1 MTSAHVWYDFMLHHH
16 TAAPCGCGQHD
27 PSEHS
32 AHFARTNWDATLHP
46 AQISL
51 NLKLPDVREHCSLTF
66 SGAVGPQG
74 ALVLPL
80 KVPWRFLL
88 SLCRFLLALVP
99 AGNESNLDSWLMFC
113 RRGWW
118 NAGSLHSEEQIS
130 PNETPCLIR
139 AADTDNA
146 VTGAGAIYLG
156 LMSTDKSARW
166 DCGFGQLNPQTAH
179 YRQVHCHYFGLQQI
193 SRSAFMHIM
202 HTKCNFRRWGNYSGV
217 YANDMTLAL
226 LARTRAAAVK
236 AVFEQCIIT
245 TNLINPKG
253 LILSHQTEW
262 WVSLDHRAP
271 ESQNRVLNQK
281 GKK

>member
-66 SGAVGPQG
+66 SGAVGPQA

-88 SLCRFLLALVP
+88 GLCRFLLALVP

-179 YRQVHCHYFGLQQI
+179 YRQEHCHYFGLQQI
-193 SRSAFMHIM
+193 SIHAHHAHQVQLQKVGELFWSLCQWYDLGFAC
-202 HTKCNFRRWGNYSGV
+202 KNSSGGSKS
-217 YANDMTLAL
+217 
-226 LARTRAAAVK
+226 RFWAVHHYDK
-236 AVFEQCIIT
+236 F
-245 TNLINPKG
+245 NKPKRPDPFT
-253 LILSHQTEW
+253 S
-262 WVSLDHRAP
+262 
-271 ESQNRVLNQK
+271 NRVVGFLRSQSTRITE
-281 GKK
+281 